1 MLSQK
6 QQYKLFPQT
15 NKTLTT
21 KMNVG
26 TDPSIFILF
35 SKIDGV
41 TFDWTQEIQLIKC
54 VEDTIAAS
62 ALVIKKSEVS
72 GFLDDRSKL
81 NSHFG
86 SHSNSTIDLIK
97 VRLDKIHDAL
107 TDNARYLTFFNRTPR
122 FRIRHHSESAPEFL
136 GSLNK
141 KDLNIMSRIR
151 GIEENIKIDTQIN
164 QTRREYLNT
173 RANVEINYPE
183 FHGILQEPRFT
194 DIGADSRELEKL
206 GLKAKLDPDRSD
218 LEYPSRDYDPAG
230 LRVYDWIKD
239 QDKWKNDR
247 DTFHE
252 IYKGININIDWSLF
266 PPGTPREEFIKLIYR
281 EVAEVVI
288 AELQFD
294 LNLDTPLTPK
304 ESEDM
309 ELWLED
315 EKEAAAAPLHTLN
328 NPKILGEFIASF
340 LDSITP

>member
-6 QQYKLFPQT
+6 QQYKLFPQK
-15 NKTLTT
+15 NKTLTS

-54 VEDTIAAS
+54 VEDTIDAS
-62 ALVIKKSEVS
+62 ALVIKVSEV
-72 GFLDDRSKL
+72 GCFFDERSKL

-86 SHSNSTIDLIK
+86 SHSNSSIDLIK

-107 TDNARYLTFFNRTPR
+107 TNNARYLTFFNRTPR
-122 FRIRHHSESAPEFL
+122 FRIMHHSDRSPEFL
-136 GSLNK
+136 GILNK
-141 KDLNIMSRIR
+141 KDLNNS
-151 GIEENIKIDTQIN
+151 
-164 QTRREYLNT
+164 
-173 RANVEINYPE
+173 ANVDINYPE
-183 FHGILQEPRFT
+183 FNGILHEPEFT
-194 DIGADSRELEKL
+194 YRGSANRQLERL
-206 GLKAKLDPDRSD
+206 GYKAKSAPNRSD
-218 LEYPSRDYDPAG
+218 LEYPSCEYNVGG

-247 DTFHE
+247 DTFCE

-281 EVAEVVI
+281 KVAEVVI

-315 EKEAAAAPLHTLN
+315 EKEAAAAPLHTIN

-340 LDSITP
+340 LDPITP